1 MKKRIIMQGD
11 AKIVDIIVKE
21 NKIRAARGDV
31 KFIEF
36 AENEKETNFD
46 DEEEMPGSGR
56 KRKNKKEQPNEF

>member
-11 AKIVDIIVKE
+11 AKTLDIIVKE
-21 NKIRAARGDV
+21 NKIRATRGDV

-36 AENEKETNFD
+36 TGNEKEINF
-46 DEEEMPGSGR
+46 EEEEETSGSGR

>member
-11 AKIVDIIVKE
+11 AKTLDIIVKE

-36 AENEKETNFD
+36 IGNEKEINF
-46 DEEEMPGSGR
+46 EEEEETSGSGR